1 MNLIIGDESFRARWE
16 PCSARSQAAFKRLA
30 AEAVQMVHARWSG
43 EACWTPLG
51 SCDVDLEV
59 ENPTST
65 PAPGQILL
73 YPGGVSETE
82 ILIPYGPTR
91 FACVG
96 GPLVGA
102 HLVSLDGDL
111 QRLAELGRRALWE
124 GAMPIRWVF

>member
-1 MNLIIGDESFRARWE
+1 MRLIIGEDVFPARWA
-16 PCSARSQAAFKRLA
+16 PCSPRNRAAFQALA
-30 AEAVQMVHARWSG
+30 REAVQMVHARWSG

-51 SCDVDLEV
+51 TRSLDLEL

-65 PAPGQILL
+65 PLAGQVLL

-91 FACVG
+91 FACVA

-102 HLVSLDGDL
+102 HLVTLEGDL
-111 QRLAELGRRALWE
+111 ERLAELGRRALWA
-124 GAMPIRWVF
+124 GAQTVRWDW